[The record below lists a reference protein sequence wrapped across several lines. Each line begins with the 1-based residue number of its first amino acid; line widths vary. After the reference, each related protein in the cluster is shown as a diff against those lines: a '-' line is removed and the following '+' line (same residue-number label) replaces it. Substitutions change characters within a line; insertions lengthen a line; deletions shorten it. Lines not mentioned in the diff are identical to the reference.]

1 MTDWRKFEHLL
12 PEVKVSLINEPIEP
26 VREEPEP
33 EPKSA
38 RERAEHLGWRVVETT
53 GRMNAT

>member
-26 VREEPEP
+26 VRELP

-38 RERAEHLGWRVVETT
+38 RERADRRWHMKEE
-53 GRMNAT
+53 